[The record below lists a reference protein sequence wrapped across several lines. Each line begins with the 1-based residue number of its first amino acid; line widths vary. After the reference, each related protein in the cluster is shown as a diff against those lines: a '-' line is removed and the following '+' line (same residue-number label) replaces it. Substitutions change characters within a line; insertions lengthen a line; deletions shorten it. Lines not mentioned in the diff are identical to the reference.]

1 MKKRYKVEKNYI
13 KDEETDTYLSLD
25 GVCDLLNDK
34 EEIIEEYTREDQ
46 RLSRIISE
54 LHTENHQL
62 RKRNEIL
69 VWIIKQYG
77 DLLHQ
82 YNEIFREE

>member
-1 MKKRYKVEKNYI
+1 MKKKYIVEKNYI
-13 KDEETDTYLSLD
+13 KDEETDTYLGLD
-25 GVCDLLNDK
+25 VVCNLLNDK

-69 VWIIKQYG
+69 VWIIKQYA